1 MAYDDLFSSL
11 SLFLFLIIIVLKIN
25 GSQMFKQRTT
35 LLFLAPIIA
44 GALVG
49 VFFLY
54 PVNEFVYFHEHD
66 PRPGTGWA
74 YTWEQLWLG
83 ITGHYP
89 IKVPF
94 YAGVGA
100 FLGLLAAFFFN
111 SLYKSTVQIKQLS
124 DELDKN
130 LIALISHGESATTEF
145 KSTFKW
151 DLKESRPN
159 KSLEEVVLKT
169 LAGFMN
175 GEGGSLIVGVA
186 DNGEILGLENDYNI
200 QKKKDRDGFEQSVMA
215 SVSANLGTDACQY
228 LKLIFHNIEGKD
240 VCRIIASKSHR
251 PIYIRE
257 GKDML
262 FYMRTGVSTRRLNIQ
277 EAVNYISTRWGN

>member
-1 MAYDDLFSSL
+1 MSNIFSRSY
-11 SLFLFLIIIVLKIN
+11 I
-25 GSQMFKQRTT
+25 
-35 LLFLAPIIA
+35 LLFLVPILI
-44 GALVG
+44 GALIG

-66 PRPGTGWA
+66 PSPGTGWS

-100 FLGLLAAFFFN
+100 FLGLLAALFFN

-124 DELDKN
+124 DELEKD
-130 LIALISHGESATTEF
+130 LLALISHGESATAEF

-151 DLKESRPN
+151 DIKESRPN
-159 KSLEEVVLKT
+159 KSLEDVVLKT

-175 GEGGSLIVGVA
+175 GEGGTLIIGVD
-186 DNGEILGLENDYNI
+186 DNGEVRGLENDYRI
-200 QKKKDRDGFEQSVMA
+200 LKKKDRDGFEQAIMA
-215 SVSANLGTDACQY
+215 SVSARLGTDACQY
-228 LKLIFHNIEGKD
+228 LQLIFHNLEGKD
-240 VCRIIASKSHR
+240 VCRIIARKSHR
-251 PIYIRE
+251 PIYIDDSK
-257 GKDML
+257 GPK
-262 FYMRTGVSTRRLNIQ
+262 FYLRTGVSTRELNVQ
-277 EAVNYISTRWGN
+277 EAVEYIATRWKGK